1 MPLKSIGIWSK
12 ALGTDGTIGFIISWN
27 GNKNAGEGE
36 KEIINIING
45 KRIETQ
51 IRFVRPMK
59 ITADVIMETESL
71 SDNETKVNL
80 INSGGLKY
88 PMNIFIPLAE
98 KNFPKDM
105 DASLL
110 ALKEIFEKEIIVEQ
124 KIQFKHSTD
133 NNKPCQG

>member
-36 KEIINIING
+36 KEIINIIDG

-80 INSGGLKY
+80 INSGKLKY

-110 ALKEIFEKEIIVEQ
+110 ALKEIFEK
-124 KIQFKHSTD
+124 
-133 NNKPCQG
+133 